1 MITCSSIL
9 AWKIPWTDEPG
20 GLQSM
25 GSQRVRQ
32 DLACRYKCMNVGQ
45 GQLTEKMEWEEWL
58 TTCYRER
65 RDCVP
70 PICYTS
76 LYHVQCSKQVQ
87 EKMSCQTLGS
97 NLLSWVLFCLQRQRH
112 PCLYA
117 ELVIGTVVS
126 QHTGCVLFLSVNVV
140 ENGCTLR
147 LQFCQCFWQLK
158 L

>member
-1 MITCSSIL
+1 MITCSSVL

-45 GQLTEKMEWEEWL
+45 DQLMQKMEWEEWL
-58 TTCYRER
+58 RMRYRER
-65 RDCVP
+65 RDCVSP
-70 PICYTS
+70 SCYAS
-76 LYHVQCSKQVQ
+76 LYHVQCSKQAQ
-87 EKMSCQTLGS
+87 EKTRCQPFS
-97 NLLSWVLFCLQRQRH
+97 AHLLSWVLFCLQRQGH

-117 ELVIGTVVS
+117 ELVFGTVVS

-140 ENGCTLR
+140 ENGCTLG
-147 LQFCQCFWQLK
+147 LQFCQCFLQLK